1 MQSNKQMNTKR
12 KTKYRVKSQSVSCS
26 VASNSLWP
34 HGLSPPGSSVH
45 GIHQTRILEWVAIP
59 ISRGS
64 SQSRDQTWVSCIAGR
79 FFTIWTKYWA
89 RACVCVCI
97 HIHTYKDWGNASISQ
112 ETPKL
117 PADHQKPSVIYKT
130 DSLEQTVQEIRPA
143 NTLTLDFWPPEL
155 WGWCYSSHQVYEG
168 C

>member
-1 MQSNKQMNTKR
+1 MEFTRPEYWS
-12 KTKYRVKSQSVSCS
+12 
-26 VASNSLWP
+26 
-34 HGLSPPGSSVH
+34 GLPFLSRGDLPNPGIKPGSPALQADSLPSEPNTEHV
-45 GIHQTRILEWVAIP
+45 RM
-59 ISRGS
+59 
-64 SQSRDQTWVSCIAGR
+64 
-79 FFTIWTKYWA
+79 
-89 RACVCVCI
+89 CVCI

-155 WGWCYSSHQVYEG
+155 
-168 C
+168 

>member
-1 MQSNKQMNTKR
+1 MNTKR
-12 KTKYRVKSQSVSCS
+12 KTKHGVKSESVSRS
-26 VASNSLWP
+26 VACDSLWP

-45 GIHQTRILEWVAIP
+45 GILQTRILEWVAIP

-64 SQSRDQTWVSCIAGR
+64 SQPRDQIR
-79 FFTIWTKYWA
+79 FFTIWTKYWM
-89 RACVCVCI
+89 CVCVCVCVCVHI
-97 HIHTYKDWGNASISQ
+97 HIYKDWGNASISQ

-130 DSLEQTVQEIRPA
+130 DSLEQIVQGSGLA
-143 NTLTLDFWPPEL
+143 NTLTLDFWTPEL
-155 WGWCYSSHQVYEG
+155 WGWCYSSHQIYGG

>member
-1 MQSNKQMNTKR
+1 MLSCVQLFVTPWTEPTRLLCPWKSPDQNIGVGCHSYLEGIFPIQGSN
-12 KTKYRVKSQSVSCS
+12 
-26 VASNSLWP
+26 L
-34 HGLSPPGSSVH
+34 GLLH
-45 GIHQTRILEWVAIP
+45 CRQILYHLNQILSTCV
-59 ISRGS
+59 
-64 SQSRDQTWVSCIAGR
+64 
-79 FFTIWTKYWA
+79 
-89 RACVCVCI
+89 CVCVCI

-155 WGWCYSSHQVYEG
+155 
-168 C
+168 